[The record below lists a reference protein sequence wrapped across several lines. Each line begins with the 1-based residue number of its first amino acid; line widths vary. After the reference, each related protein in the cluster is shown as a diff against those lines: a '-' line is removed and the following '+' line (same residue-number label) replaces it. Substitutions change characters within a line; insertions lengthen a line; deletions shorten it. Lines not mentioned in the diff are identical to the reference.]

1 MTEDMVEEVLKWPRG
16 RGKGKLFGRE
26 NFSEGCFSLEE
37 ASVSIG

>member
-1 MTEDMVEEVLKWPRG
+1 MTEDMVEEVLKRSRG
-16 RGKGKLFGRE
+16 RGKG